1 MTDSRLTC
9 DKCDKPAVVNYQE
22 TWYRHGIDGNGNYD
36 QEGKRI
42 DVNDTSDE
50 YLCEEHDD

>member
-1 MTDSRLTC
+1 MARLTC